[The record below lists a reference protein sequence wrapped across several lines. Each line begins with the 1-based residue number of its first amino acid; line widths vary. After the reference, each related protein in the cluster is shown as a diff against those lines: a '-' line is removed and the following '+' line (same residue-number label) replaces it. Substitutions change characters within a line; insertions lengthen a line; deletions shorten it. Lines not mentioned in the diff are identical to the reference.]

1 MSNATPTQKKDIHAA
16 ITELVIELMGEGTVQ
31 ALADRLKMSRNRL
44 VRYIQAYHAQMKG
57 EEYTP
62 MHWDLDTLGIIAHEL
77 KIHVSDVIKAAEDV
91 QNGLPAWFHYRISKD
106 MPHSRERLESIF
118 LEAVGC
124 HASGDSDPL
133 NVRGQR
139 KSRYRSDKTVSKEE
153 AFDFW
158 KSIKGLLAGS
168 EMKEYIEKYN
178 EDKLSDIEAYNGLKI
193 ILSTLQKERGLVNK
207 GDFTKEHHNLQPL
220 PERIKDSYAVLLEV
234 LNKEQ
239 KRIAENLIKSLHKEE
254 QDSFLQLQQMISEK
268 LSPSASSIVS
278 KPQVDKVPEN

>member
-44 VRYIQAYHAQMKG
+44 VRYIQSYHAQMKG
-57 EEYTP
+57 EKYTP
-62 MHWDLDTLGIIAHEL
+62 MHWDLDTLVIIAQEL

-168 EMKEYIEKYN
+168 EMKEYIERYN
-178 EDKLSDIEAYNGLKI
+178 EDKLSDIEAYNELKK
-193 ILSTLQKERGLVNK
+193 ILSTLQKERGHV
-207 GDFTKEHHNLQPL
+207 PL
-220 PERIKDSYAVLLEV
+220 SEQMKDSCAVLLEV

-239 KRIAENLIKSLHKEE
+239 KRIAENLLKSLHKEE
-254 QDSFLQLQQMISEK
+254 EDSFLQLQQMISEK
-268 LSPSASSIVS
+268 LSQNASSTAS
-278 KPQVDKVPEN
+278 KPQVDKAPEN